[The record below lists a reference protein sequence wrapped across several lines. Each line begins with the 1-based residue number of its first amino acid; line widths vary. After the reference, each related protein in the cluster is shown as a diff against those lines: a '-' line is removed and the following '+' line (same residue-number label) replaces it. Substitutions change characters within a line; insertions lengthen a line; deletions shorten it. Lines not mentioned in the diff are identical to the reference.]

1 MRRNPPAPARGETRV
16 LLDRLQRLMERRI
29 SDDRID
35 AEFDHVIECECG
47 IRELLPEQ
55 MDRIALH
62 VDRLVR
68 RRIGDEVADR
78 HHPRSSLPCI
88 VHRQHLDAAAQRQL
102 VVRRDCDARLAPCG
116 HDGVA
121 HRGLDTF
128 LQQNRRRRRV
138 GDAIEANVAIARGHV
153 REVAS
158 GGDEERIV
166 RGRRGRCGRAGHEE
180 GARGAEERE
189 AGDAGSFEQKG
200 VHGNGA
206 AGVTLRDESR
216 KAKVCRAD
224 LRANMRRVLKMRRLR
239 GIGIQ
244 TEGCF
249 QAMRG
254 IRGEPVVR
262 RQCASSVSQS
272 SERLIALGVF
282 LQLFF
287 G

>member
-1 MRRNPPAPARGETRV
+1 M

-35 AEFDHVIECECG
+35 ADFYDVVECECG

-55 MDRIALH
+55 MDRVAFH
-62 VDRLVR
+62 VDRLLR

-78 HHPRSSLPCI
+78 HRPGGLRPRI

-102 VVRRDCDARLAPCG
+102 VVRRDRDARLAPCG
-116 HDGVA
+116 NDRVA

-128 LQQNRRRRRV
+128 LQQNRRGRRV
-138 GDAIEANVAIARGHV
+138 GDAIEGNVAIARGHV

-158 GGDEERIV
+158 GGDDERV
-166 RGRRGRCGRAGHEE
+166 VRSRRGRRGGAGHEE
-180 GARGAEERE
+180 GARRAEERE

-224 LRANMRRVLKMRRLR
+224 LRANMRRVLKMRPLR

-244 TEGCF
+244 TESCF
-249 QAMRG
+249 QAMR
-254 IRGEPVVR
+254 RHSR
-262 RQCASSVSQS
+262 RA
-272 SERLIALGVF
+272 R
-282 LQLFF
+282 
-287 G
+287 